1 MGCLCGNSTL
11 ELRLKHVS
19 EDSPFGTYLDS
30 SDLDDLAAAFV
41 CLPFKD
47 EQASLRECHGP
58 APLPLLECAGA

>member
-30 SDLDDLAAAFV
+30 SDLADLAAAFV
-41 CLPFKD
+41 CLAFKD
-47 EQASLRECHGP
+47 GQASLYERHGP
-58 APLPLLECAGA
+58 ALLLVCAGA